1 MGRDNAVIRKQI
13 QLKTQNTSDKF
24 IRKLIE
30 IKENVWESVVLKP
43 RDTKL
48 VIQLQVMEDWTYWKF
63 RPPPKRKKKLIKQDR
78 STTTK
83 T

>member
-1 MGRDNAVIRKQI
+1 MGRDNEVIKKQI
-13 QLKTQNTSDKF
+13 QLKNQKTSDKF

-30 IKENVWESVVLKP
+30 IKENIWGYVILKP

-63 RPPPKRKKKLIKQDR
+63 RPHLNVNRN
-78 STTTK
+78 
-83 T
+83 

>member
-13 QLKTQNTSDKF
+13 QLKNKNSDKL
-24 IRKLIE
+24 IRKIIE
-30 IKENVWESVVLKP
+30 IKENIWEYVILKP

-63 RPPPKRKKKLIKQDR
+63 RSHPNVKRN
-78 STTTK
+78 
-83 T
+83 